1 MDECLQFILYFCHIF
16 LGWLTVG
23 PDLSSS
29 NFSSETYNS
38 YFNSSPTEYLVG
50 DTPEIENLRPK
61 SPKAKNKGDG
71 GKGRGG
77 MGPGGPAWANRGM
90 RGIGGRGIGG
100 RGGLTRGIGF
110 SIRGNRGLSRGGF
123 PTR

>member
-1 MDECLQFILYFCHIF
+1 MIIIFFLIF

-23 PDLSSS
+23 PDFSSS

-38 YFNSSPTEYLVG
+38 YFNSSPTDYLVG
-50 DTPEIENLRPK
+50 DTQEIENLRPK

-71 GKGRGG
+71 GKGRGV
-77 MGPGGPAWANRGM
+77 MGSGGPAWATRGM
-90 RGIGGRGIGG
+90 CGIGGRGIGG